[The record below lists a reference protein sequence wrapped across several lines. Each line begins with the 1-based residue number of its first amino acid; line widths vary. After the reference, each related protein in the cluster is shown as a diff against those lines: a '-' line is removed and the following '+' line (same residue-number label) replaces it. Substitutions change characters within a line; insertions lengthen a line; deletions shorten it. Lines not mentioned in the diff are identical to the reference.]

1 MPGLAVLLAAL
12 ALSEPA
18 AAPPPSTGTAEWTL
32 MVYVDADCDLE
43 EPTLRDLE
51 EMLAAGSTPQ
61 VNVVALVDRA
71 AKGEEEDGYSN
82 RAVANLPNWTTA
94 KLLYVEQGK
103 LRELAD
109 WGEANLSDGAT
120 LRRFVETVRQA
131 YPARRYGLVIG
142 DHGAA
147 WPGVAA
153 DDTAAQEA
161 DLLTPDE
168 LRKALEPALAG
179 TPLDLIGFDAC
190 LMANLETAQTLAPVA
205 RTLVAS
211 EELEPGMGW
220 EYTTPLRALARQPS
234 LGGQELGRLIAD
246 AFRDSYEKSPHE
258 EMREQAPGT
267 TLAVV
272 ALDRLSGLDTAVAGL
287 AEQLKK
293 GLEKGGRGAWL
304 QVAESRA
311 RTEQYGTLGD
321 PQESATS
328 LYDLRDLA
336 RKLAQNVGD
345 PAVKAAAGAVE
356 AAVGQVVVHAVRGR
370 ARPDSS
376 GLSVF
381 FPRDGETLAAREP
394 SAYGDLQ
401 AVRAGR
407 WLPFLQ
413 AYVGQSDAD
422 HDDPDVEEEQASA
435 HEVSAEHPVHVSAK
449 VKADDVEEAYFV
461 LQEAH
466 ESDSYVVGQVLVE
479 PDEHGLLEDEWDGD
493 WFTIGN
499 GKQHLVCPITDMEP
513 VGDDE
518 QEHDVEGLYY
528 VEVPVQAARKGSSRW
543 YDVWLYFLVDFEADE
558 VKGDFVYGFLDT
570 ADGPRE
576 FELRAGDR
584 VRPVYLHIDEQG
596 EEDHV
601 VSEDPADE
609 IVLARGAEDLEVG
622 MERVAPGEYQ
632 VGFVVWDYAGNVT
645 EKLSDVT
652 VR

>member
-1 MPGLAVLLAAL
+1 MSGAAVLLAAL

-18 AAPPPSTGTAEWTL
+18 APPPPAVAEWTL

-61 VNVVALVDRA
+61 VNIVALVDRA

-82 RAVANLPNWTTA
+82 RGVANLPNWTTA
-94 KLLYVEQGK
+94 KLLYVEPGK

-147 WPGVAA
+147 WPGVVA
-153 DDTAAQEA
+153 DDSSSQEG

-168 LRKALEPALAG
+168 LRRALEPALAG

-190 LMANLETAQTLAPVA
+190 LMANLETAQALAPVA

-234 LGGQELGRLIAD
+234 LTGAELGRLIAD
-246 AFRDSYEKSPHE
+246 AFRASYENSPHE

-267 TLAVV
+267 TLSVV
-272 ALDRLSGLDTAVAGL
+272 ALERLSGLDSALAGL
-287 AEQLKK
+287 ADQLKK
-293 GLEKGGRGAWL
+293 GLEKGGRAAWL

-311 RTEQYGTLGD
+311 RTEEYGTLGD
-321 PQESATS
+321 PQEPGSS

-336 RKLAQNVGD
+336 RKLARNVSD

-356 AAVGQVVVHAVRGR
+356 SAVGQVVVHAVRGR

-413 AYVGQSDAD
+413 AYVGQSDVD
-422 HDDPDVEEEQASA
+422 QEHPELEEEQASA
-435 HEVSAEHPVHVSAK
+435 HEVSAEHPIHVSAR
-449 VKADDVEEAYFV
+449 VKADDVDEAYFV

-466 ESDSYVVGQVLVE
+466 EGEAYVVGQVLVE
-479 PDEHGLLEDEWDGD
+479 PDEHGRLEDEWDGD

-499 GKQHLVCPITDMEP
+499 GQQHLVCPITDMEP
-513 VGDDE
+513 VDDE
-518 QEHDVEGLYY
+518 DQESEVQGAYY
-528 VEVPVQAARKGSSRW
+528 VEVPVQVARKGSGRW
-543 YDVWLYFLVDFEADE
+543 YDVWMYFLVDFEADE
-558 VKGDFVYGFLDT
+558 VQGEFVYGFLDT

-576 FELRAGDR
+576 FALRAGDR
-584 VRPVYLHIDEQG
+584 LRPVYLRIDEEG

-601 VSEDPADE
+601 VSQDPADE

-622 MERVAPGEYQ
+622 MERVAPGDYQ
-632 VGFVVWDYAGNVT
+632 VGFVVWDYAGNVA
-645 EKLSDVT
+645 EKLSDVS